1 MYSPEAISRDISN
14 NLMFSSNTSSGANSF
29 RNGFLDGDFF
39 KSSKEI
45 LNSSSDLFQQPASAA
60 AAAHFQQQNGGL
72 MRYRSAPS
80 AYFAS
85 YLDSSKDNN
94 NTTNTNTS
102 GGSNTNGDS
111 SESDSMFS
119 AFLNEPTNESPYHH
133 QRNNPHQHQQ
143 QVQPQGSC
151 GAMKMEMNEVESN
164 PSGMQQNRN
173 GNGFCSSNSSSSTM
187 VSVGYQA
194 AVCAGGGTVVG
205 SYTVPL
211 GVENQGQV
219 RMNSN
224 ANGSN
229 LIRQSSSPAGF
240 FSGFDAVGEVGNFR
254 SGNGTN
260 GEASS
265 STGGLNNRLNF
276 NSGPS
281 SSSRFMPSIAE
292 NGNENGGTGSSE
304 HRQLG
309 NGNETNQGY
318 VSGFLNDTWND
329 SPFNSLKRN
338 RDGDLKGYSSF
349 NGLENQDGGPRNQTP
364 GLIHHLSL
372 PKTAGEMAAIEK
384 YMQFQQD
391 SVPCKIRAKRGCA
404 THPRSI
410 AERMRRTRISERMKK
425 LQELFPNMD
434 KQTNTADML
443 DLAVEYIK
451 DLQNQV
457 QTLTETRAKCICSSK
472 QPQCSHPA
480 V

>member
-1 MYSPEAISRDISN
+1 MPSIPSLGFTHISSSSLFPTKSSPKKNSPNPEILLISANILLLGLKISSNMYSPEAISRDISN

-151 GAMKMEMNEVESN
+151 GAMKLEMNEVESN

-211 GVENQGQV
+211 GVENPGQV

-240 FSGFDAVGEVGNFR
+240 FSGTLF
-254 SGNGTN
+254 
-260 GEASS
+260 
-265 STGGLNNRLNF
+265 
-276 NSGPS
+276 
-281 SSSRFMPSIAE
+281 SIIF
-292 NGNENGGTGSSE
+292 
-304 HRQLG
+304 
-309 NGNETNQGY
+309 
-318 VSGFLNDTWND
+318 VDFL
-329 SPFNSLKRN
+329 LVCM
-338 RDGDLKGYSSF
+338 
-349 NGLENQDGGPRNQTP
+349 
-364 GLIHHLSL
+364 LI
-372 PKTAGEMAAIEK
+372 
-384 YMQFQQD
+384 
-391 SVPCKIRAKRGCA
+391 
-404 THPRSI
+404 
-410 AERMRRTRISERMKK
+410 
-425 LQELFPNMD
+425 NMD
-434 KQTNTADML
+434 FSA
-443 DLAVEYIK
+443 
-451 DLQNQV
+451 
-457 QTLTETRAKCICSSK
+457 
-472 QPQCSHPA
+472 
-480 V
+480 